1 MESDRPHGNR
11 HLTRPGERRFGAP
24 RIAARLRRLGG
35 QLLDVVLPP
44 QCLACGRIV
53 EALGGLCPE
62 CWEAMDFITAPQC
75 AACGRPFEYPID
87 ADAVCGACAQRPYPF
102 RRARAALVYDDASR
116 DLLIAFKHGDRTDA
130 APAYGR
136 WLQQAGAQLLADCQ
150 LIVPVP
156 LHWTRLFVRRF
167 NQAALL
173 AHALGRVAGLPV
185 ADRLLIRRRR
195 TPSQGRLSAAG
206 RRRNVAGAFAISAD
220 GQPRVMGKS
229 VLLVDDVFT
238 TGATVS
244 ACTRVLR
251 AAGAA
256 AVDVVTLARVVRP
269 SR

>member
-11 HLTRPGERRFGAP
+11 HLTEPGGRRRDAP
-24 RIAARLRRLGG
+24 RIVAHLRRLGRR
-35 QLLDVVLPP
+35 LLDVVLPP

-53 EALGGLCPE
+53 EDLGGLCPE
-62 CWEAMDFITAPQC
+62 CWEAMDFIAAPQC
-75 AACGRPFEYPID
+75 AACGRPFEYPMETD
-87 ADAVCGACAQRPYPF
+87 ALCGACARRPYPF

-116 DLLIAFKHGDRTDA
+116 GLLIAFKHGDRTDA

-136 WLQQAGAQLLADCQ
+136 WLHQAGVLMLADCH

-156 LHWTRLFVRRF
+156 LHWTRLFARRF

-185 ADRLLIRRRR
+185 ADRLLMRRRR
-195 TPSQGRLSAAG
+195 TPSQGRLSADG
-206 RRRNVAGAFAISAD
+206 RRRNVAGAFAISAA
-220 GQPRVMGKS
+220 GRLQVMGKN

-244 ACTRVLR
+244 ACARVLR
-251 AAGAA
+251 AAGAT